1 MDQDKFCDLG
11 NFDESEKAEIDLT
24 QPPTSGEAYLRQ
36 VIVGRER
43 CQPIVVA
50 NRDFTSY
57 TAKRTSQIPADLLP
71 EIAPDQSNSPPFPP
85 KSWRQ
90 QQRNKFDDLRWE
102 LTQKRNKILEKVT
115 SKIRFPNLGNE
126 EGWKKFC
133 FETCTP
139 QITDQCSKNSD
150 LLKLHSGTP
159 PLLTIIASLSPA
171 QATDLFEFQVAWF
184 VEEGYRA
191 DRMHWLYALMLLIE
205 KPLTPE
211 ACSALRDMARA
222 LTKIRQAISADDKS
236 EETEAILKACNLFLC
251 LVVEYFGQ
259 RDLAIW

>member
-1 MDQDKFCDLG
+1 MDQEKFCDLG
-11 NFDESEKAEIDLT
+11 SMDDSEKAEIDLT

-50 NRDFTSY
+50 NRDFTYY
-57 TAKRTSQIPADLLP
+57 TSKRTSQIPADLLSGTVSQP
-71 EIAPDQSNSPPFPP
+71 HSPPFPP

-90 QQRNKFDDLRWE
+90 KQVNQFDRLRWE
-102 LTQKRNKILEKVT
+102 LSQKRNLILEKVT
-115 SKIRFPNLGNE
+115 SKIRFPSLGNE

-133 FETCTP
+133 FETSP
-139 QITDQCSKNSD
+139 SEVQAQSSKNSD

-159 PLLTIIASLSPA
+159 PLLTIVSSLTTA
-171 QATDLFEFQVAWF
+171 QAADLFEFQAAWF

-205 KPLTPE
+205 KPLTSE
-211 ACSALRDMARA
+211 SCSALRDMARA
-222 LTKIRQAISADDKS
+222 FTKIRQSITMDDKS
-236 EETEAILKACNLFLC
+236 EETETILRACNLFLC